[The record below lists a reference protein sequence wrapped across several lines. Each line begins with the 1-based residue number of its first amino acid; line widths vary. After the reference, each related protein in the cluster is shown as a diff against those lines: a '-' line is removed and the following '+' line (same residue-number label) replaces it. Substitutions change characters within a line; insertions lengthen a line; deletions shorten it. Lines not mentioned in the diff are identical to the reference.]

1 MMKLGPEMSRTWTLV
16 KGVAALV
23 VLAALVVGLPAALLA
38 VASSPIPTS
47 LPDLSQ
53 VWDAAT
59 SQDDGTLLL
68 GLLKYAAWFGW
79 LLFTVSVL
87 ADLAARARR
96 MPAPHLGPQ
105 QALASRLVAAV
116 AALAVLA
123 PTTATA
129 AVVTPPAPPAAA
141 LADHSISAPAAPAGS
156 SAWAGASA
164 RLVAA
169 DTAATAAAESGTPA
183 VEPRAQK
190 VWQDYTV
197 DRGDTLWDI
206 AERELGDPY
215 RWTEL
220 YGATLT
226 VKQPDGQ
233 WLTDP
238 NLILVGWT
246 VRVPRMVEVPVTPSP
261 AQGPVDEQPATPFSA
276 GNHRTASHHDSSTP
290 APVTPLRTAPSAA
303 PSWRAEVLAALGQS
317 E

>member
-1 MMKLGPEMSRTWTLV
+1 MMRLGTEMSRTWTLV
-16 KGVAALV
+16 KGVAALG

-38 VASSPIPTS
+38 VAGSPIPTS

-68 GLLKYAAWFGW
+68 GLLKYAAWCGW
-79 LLFTVSVL
+79 LLFAVSVL

-129 AVVTPPAPPAAA
+129 AVVTAPAPPGAA
-141 LADHSISAPAAPAGS
+141 LADHSISAPAAPAAG

-164 RLVAA
+164 RLVTA
-169 DTAATAAAESGTPA
+169 DAAATAAADSGRS
-183 VEPRAQK
+183 VETRMQK

-206 AERELGDPY
+206 AERELGDPF

-220 YGATLT
+220 YGASLT

-261 AQGPVDEQPATPFSA
+261 AEGPVDEQPATPFSA